1 MKKEMKKDV
10 LIDSEVLESLLNDI
24 SALGA
29 CQKSQEPQLFIY
41 RLWSYC
47 ISMTS

>member
-1 MKKEMKKDV
+1 MKKETKKDV
-10 LIDSEVLESLLNDI
+10 LIDSELLNEI

-29 CQKSQEPQLFIY
+29 CQKSQKPQLFIY